1 MARPLRHR
9 AAALFM
15 AALLAATLLGA
26 GLLPVSAF
34 AAASPYASARQQ
46 WFHAACAEA

>member
-15 AALLAATLLGA
+15 AALLAAALLAATLLGA

-34 AAASPYASARQQ
+34 AAASPYASA
-46 WFHAACAEA
+46 HAA